1 MKVKGTAKAWT
12 TSNWSGFDHIET
24 LIKNG
29 RNDDAATGMAYSNND
44 MSHVKEWTEVGIATI
59 TVEFFPRE
67 AIVSKQI
74 EGLREQLRQ
83 HRVNAELAERAILD
97 QISNLTAIT
106 A

>member
-1 MKVKGTAKAWT
+1 MKVKGTARVWT
-12 TSNWSGFDHIET
+12 TNQWNCFNTIET
-24 LIKNG
+24 LIKDG
-29 RNDDAATGMAYSNND
+29 CNDRAVASMSYSDND
-44 MSHVKEWTEVGIATI
+44 MSNVTGWSEVGIATI